1 MSKLS
6 TEQVFAAE
14 RYSHDGEFIDP
25 LVRCDS
31 CSELIFLNQL
41 NKLGMC
47 ECGNRRVRNVITL
60 KEEELQQAREWVE
73 QGKLD
78 KVWLDLWVEV

>member
-6 TEQVFAAE
+6 TAQVFAAE
-14 RYSHDGEFIDP
+14 KYSHDGEFVEP

-31 CSELIFLNQL
+31 CSELIFTKQL
-41 NKLGMC
+41 SSLGMC
-47 ECGNRRVRNVITL
+47 ECGNKRVRNVVTL
-60 KEEELQQAREWVE
+60 RSKELKKAREWVE